1 MDKTLLLNMFIFH
14 QGFLFNIKVNLPEKL
29 SQFFGGECG
38 CVCTCVYVH
47 VYLYYKK
54 KTHLGFWLASKRRDW
69 EKRKM
74 LHWLKSD
81 SERWTN
87 LTESHDS
94 SVLTEIGQA
103 NFL

>member
-54 KTHLGFWLASKRRDW
+54 KHLGFW

>member
-54 KTHLGFWLASKRRDW
+54 KHLGFW

-87 LTESHDS
+87 LTEPHDS

>member
-29 SQFFGGECG
+29 SQFFGGR
-38 CVCTCVYVH
+38 VCTCVYVH

-54 KTHLGFWLASKRRDW
+54 KHLGFW

>member
-54 KTHLGFWLASKRRDW
+54 KHT
-69 EKRKM
+69 
-74 LHWLKSD
+74 
-81 SERWTN
+81 
-87 LTESHDS
+87 
-94 SVLTEIGQA
+94 
-103 NFL
+103 

>member
-29 SQFFGGECG
+29 SQFLGGECG

-54 KTHLGFWLASKRRDW
+54 NTLRLLASIKKKRLGK
-69 EKRKM
+69 EKNATLVKIRLRKM
-74 LHWLKSD
+74 DKP
-81 SERWTN
+81 N
-87 LTESHDS
+87 
-94 SVLTEIGQA
+94 
-103 NFL
+103 

>member
-54 KTHLGFWLASKRRDW
+54 NTLRLLASIKKKRLGK
-69 EKRKM
+69 EKNATLVKIRLRKM
-74 LHWLKSD
+74 DKP
-81 SERWTN
+81 N
-87 LTESHDS
+87 
-94 SVLTEIGQA
+94 
-103 NFL
+103 